1 MAKLS
6 AHGTELAR
14 IDAITAR
21 YSIRSDGHIL
31 RNGGSGWKLWRKT
44 RNPVEY
50 AEKAIAR
57 QANLAE
63 NYPARQ
69 AYKLALHRVAP
80 LAYWWAIDS
89 TIGGRA
95 YADTETLAANWDGN
109 YRYEH
114 TAPKPSL
121 EEWRNL
127 DRLFRAVEREREEH
141 KIGA

>member
-14 IDAITAR
+14 IDAIIVR

-44 RNPVEY
+44 SNPVDY
-50 AEKAIAR
+50 AETATAR
-57 QANLAE
+57 QATLATD
-63 NYPARQ
+63 YPARQ

-80 LAYWWAIDS
+80 LAYRWVVDS

-95 YADTETLAANWDGN
+95 YADIETLSANWDGN
-109 YRYEH
+109 YRYEPQ
-114 TAPKPSL
+114 APKLSL
-121 EEWRNL
+121 EQWREL
-127 DRLFRAVEREREEH
+127 DQLYRAMGTEREEH